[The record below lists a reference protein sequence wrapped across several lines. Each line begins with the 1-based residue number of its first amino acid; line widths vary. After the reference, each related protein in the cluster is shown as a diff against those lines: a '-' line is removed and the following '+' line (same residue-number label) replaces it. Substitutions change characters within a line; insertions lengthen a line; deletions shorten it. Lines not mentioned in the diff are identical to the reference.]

1 MLCVNRD
8 RCPVVRV
15 RRLMRLFLLFVLVPA
30 VELALLIEIGRV
42 IGTANTFAII
52 VATGLA
58 GSWLARTQGLSVWRQ
73 FQERLATGAMPGIE
87 LVDGLIVLISGALL
101 LTPGVLTDVVG
112 LLGLVPPSR
121 HAIRNVVVHRLKDRI
136 HDRID

>member
-1 MLCVNRD
+1 
-8 RCPVVRV
+8 
-15 RRLMRLFLLFVLVPA
+15 MRLFLLFVIVPA
-30 VELALLIEIGRV
+30 VELALLIEIGGV

-58 GSWLARTQGLSVWRQ
+58 GSWLARTQGLSVWRR
-73 FQERLATGAMPGIE
+73 FQDRLASGAMPGNE

-112 LLGLVPPSR
+112 LLGLIPPSR
-121 HAIRNVVVHRLKDRI
+121 HVIRNVVVHQLKDRI